1 IAGNVANMNTT
12 RNEKGELAPYRRRF
26 VLFAAGRPG
35 EQGNRPGVHVMQVAH
50 DQSPFR
56 RVFDPGNRDAGSDGY
71 VQYPNVDLAIEQVAS
86 KAVADLATGK
96 TEDVT
101 GVMTAME
108 KSDVAF
114 KTLLS
119 IRSKLMEA
127 YEEIKSMPI

>member
-1 IAGNVANMNTT
+1 MIDGISNISKLTGVGNT
-12 RNEKGELAPYRRRF
+12 
-26 VLFAAGRPG
+26 
-35 EQGNRPGVHVMQVAH
+35 PGVKGTEQAGGSSFSDVLKNSIDEVSKLQ
-50 DQSPFR
+50 Q
-56 RVFDPGNRDAGSDGY
+56 DAS
-71 VQYPNVDLAIEQVAS
+71 Q
-86 KAVADLATGK
+86 AVSDLATGK

-119 IRSKLMEA
+119 IRAKLMEA